1 MCVCEREREALL
13 ASKTSVLTTMHT
25 TVRCIHSAVSR
36 PHPLLCG
43 HRVHTTT
50 PGTPTVGHRHFVRM
64 CVCVCAGVCVGGVG
78 LGWVAGRI
86 GR

>member
-1 MCVCEREREALL
+1 VCVCVREREALL

-50 PGTPTVGHRHFVRM
+50 PCGG
-64 CVCVCAGVCVGGVG
+64 GGVG
-78 LGWVAGRI
+78 VGGWEDWSVKVERFKAGSYAW
-86 GR
+86 